1 LKLKENINQI
11 RKEYIIM
18 KSDNFKKKEE
28 LTKKERLI
36 DEVLESN
43 EIKSK
48 INTDVYP
55 RLKEVSKNGLI

>member
-1 LKLKENINQI
+1 
-11 RKEYIIM
+11 M